1 MVQKRLIRPSPFTSN
16 RRIPNDTVF
25 PCSMISV
32 RHGMPNG
39 ALALARLCEPRM
51 CIPND
56 TEGPTARV
64 MARVSSASQY
74 GEKAPILGMGRG
86 RAGRRRRALSEYDP
100 FDTIRSNSS
109 PPVTCQPETV
119 K

>member
-1 MVQKRLIRPSPFTSN
+1 M
-16 RRIPNDTVF
+16 
-25 PCSMISV
+25 

-64 MARVSSASQY
+64 MARWAVGEPGRTKGAHSWDGLGTGWDRLAGGDVPFRNTIPSTRSGRTALRPLPANRKRSS
-74 GEKAPILGMGRG
+74 KCPIGYTSFGLR
-86 RAGRRRRALSEYDP
+86 
-100 FDTIRSNSS
+100 TNSS
-109 PPVTCQPETV
+109 TM
-119 K
+119 